1 MVLIVATIALAAAIF
16 VGTIALVLLDEM
28 RRPSSEIRRL
38 GGLLALVAG
47 GAGMWLLISTVEVN
61 GVSCGAAV
69 GVIQEFLDKTVQS
82 VGCSDARFLH
92 LALSAACILGGT
104 VLVLFTRRDWAG
116 EKAAQTARN
125 SA

>member
-1 MVLIVATIALAAAIF
+1 MVLITATIALAAAIF

-28 RRPSSEIRRL
+28 HRPSSEIRRL

-61 GVSCGAAV
+61 GVSCGVAV

-82 VGCSDARFLH
+82 AGCSDARFLH
-92 LALSAACILGGT
+92 LALSAVCILGGT
-104 VLVLFTRRDWAG
+104 ALVLITRRDWAAARAA
-116 EKAAQTARN
+116 EAARKA
-125 SA
+125 S